1 MFLSAEDSVSMT
13 HRLEAGDFLLISS
26 DGLFDNLYEDEIALL
41 VDKHISER
49 SSRSSPS
56 SLSSMMAPVEDVVV
70 GGGPDAD
77 SSIVALSA
85 NSSNSSANKTV
96 MHQHISSEILSS
108 ACQLLVERASLG
120 KLIILSF

>member
-1 MFLSAEDSVSMT
+1 MT

-70 GGGPDAD
+70 VGGGPDAD
-77 SSIVALSA
+77 SSIIALSA